1 MNKDVETV
9 KVAIR
14 CRPLSKNEKSQGFEE
29 VVSIN
34 NDTGEVLVKNPKTNQ
49 KPKQFTFD
57 YAYGQNSTQKQIYE
71 QCASQIILSVLDG
84 NISSFK
90 QKI

>member
-1 MNKDVETV
+1 MKKKSTETV

-14 CRPLSKNEKSQGFEE
+14 CRPMSKGEKVEGYEK
-29 VVSIN
+29 VVNIN
-34 NDTGEVLVKNPKTNQ
+34 NDTGEVFVKNPKTNQ

-57 YAYGQNSTQKQIYE
+57 YSYGVNSTQKQIYE

-84 NISSFK
+84 KF
-90 QKI
+90 Q